1 MVRGKNRRKIQVGVS
16 IGLDV
21 FDRLNSV
28 VETLKEYDK
37 DINRSKF
44 LDWLLR
50 HILTDSGQKKVIELY
65 LKPQKRP

>member
-1 MVRGKNRRKIQVGVS
+1 MGVS